1 MVVLITGA
9 SSGIGYETAVLL
21 ARKGHKV
28 YAAARR
34 TALLEPLGALGAV
47 PVQLDVTS
55 AQSRQA
61 CVRKVLEAEG
71 RIDVLV
77 NNAGYGYLGP
87 VECVPEEEARRQM
100 DTNLFGMA
108 AMCSLV
114 IPCMRS
120 QGSGRIINMSS
131 AAGQAAVLYGGWY
144 NISKYAVEALS
155 DNLRIELRGFGIDVV
170 KIEPGG
176 IRTPWGS
183 IAANHL
189 EACAGSGAA
198 AGCADVEGAA
208 DGGDAAVHGSAAA
221 GGAADGGVAAAGG
234 SAVEG
239 AASGGAETAG
249 GNPYAATAMREAS
262 LLRKGYSGNFL
273 TPPSVVARAVCR
285 AATARRPKV
294 RYRPGIGAWFIPI
307 AHTILPSRWWDAFVR
322 LMGKF

>member
-208 DGGDAAVHGSAAA
+208 AA
-221 GGAADGGVAAAGG
+221 GGAAVEGVAD
-234 SAVEG
+234 
-239 AASGGAETAG
+239 GGAEMAG
-249 GNPYAATAMREAS
+249 GNPYAATAMREAL

-285 AATARRPKV
+285 AATARRPRV
-294 RYRPGIGAWFIPI
+294 RYRPGIGAWFIPV